1 MIDLAEL
8 AGLDYVFY
16 HLHIRVVARLE
27 ADGNYLA
34 VSLLCF
40 SYLDSL
46 FESDAHGLFEQ
57 DIDAV
62 IECINCTLRVGHVVG
77 ADADCVELLVVNEF
91 LVRMIDPDSLRC
103 VPLSEELLRLAV
115 DKIRHADK
123 LNIGHLEI
131 FADVALGYPAGAD
144 YTDLELLARVDTVVV
159 LILCEEVQVVCSFV
173 RHFLTSLIFTGCALF
188 CLYNLGLREYH
199 LALAVGQQAGFTLL
213 E

>member
-1 MIDLAEL
+1 MTVSGRIAHAVQNHVERIAADVAERTDAARLFLYECSSERGRDASASTAAYLNMIDLAEL

-27 ADGNYLA
+27 ADGDYLA

-46 FESDAHGLFEQ
+46 FKGDAHGLFEQ
-57 DIDAV
+57 DIDPVVERVYGA
-62 IECINCTLRVGHVVG
+62 LRMGHVVG

-91 LVRMIDPDSLRC
+91 LVRMIDPDSLGC

-131 FADVALGYPAGAD
+131 FADVALGYPAVPIIP
-144 YTDLELLARVDTVVV
+144 TLSFLLVS
-159 LILCEEVQVVCSFV
+159 IL
-173 RHFLTSLIFTGCALF
+173 
-188 CLYNLGLREYH
+188 
-199 LALAVGQQAGFTLL
+199 
-213 E
+213 